1 MTGIN
6 YGYTPANASGIG
18 LTPASAS
25 PYLQDFANWNTPAPS
40 NYSFAAPAGS
50 YSNVGLQMPGTANS
64 ASGLGIQGGLST
76 MPTGPAMAT
85 APANPNGWSWLGTR
99 DQQGVAG
106 LALGGATALGSLY
119 LGMQQYNLA
128 KDTLANNKAQFERNY
143 AANKTTTNANLEDRQ
158 RARVASNAGAYQSVG
173 DYMNQN
179 GVK

>member
-6 YGYTPANASGIG
+6 YGYAPATPQQFG
-18 LTPASAS
+18 LSQAPAS
-25 PYLQDFANWNTPAPS
+25 PYLQDFASWNTPAPA
-40 NYSFAAPAGS
+40 NYALPVQAGG
-50 YSNVGLQMPGTANS
+50 YSSIGLQAPGMNTG
-64 ASGLGIQGGLST
+64 SGLGIQGGLTT

-106 LALGGATALGSLY
+106 LALGGASALGGLY

-158 RARVASNAGAYQSVG
+158 RARVASNAAAYQSVG